1 MHFLLCL
8 ITLLAL
14 PSQNGKVYFLNPDSQ
29 LSITARTPEVKV
41 IFSIPNTYYAI
52 GDTIRMDVKITNT
65 ADSQLFVID
74 PEFMGSLEVRFS
86 SNKDNQL
93 EVDLSGRLSEE
104 EDVFPTLLILKESE
118 SAKYHISSVIDTTA
132 RFDRDFYILFEIEC
146 WKYSPQLKYL
156 SEGKTEFVSI
166 ENREDLTTL
175 EDNTLSFYLGPMLVF
190 LFESLEGIKLD

>member
-29 LSITARTPEVKV
+29 LTITAHTPEVEV
-41 IFSIPNTYYAI
+41 VFSIPNTYYAI
-52 GDTIRMDVKITNT
+52 GDTIRMDVEITNM
-65 ADSQLFVID
+65 ADGQLFVID
-74 PEFMGSLEVRFS
+74 PQFMGSLDVRFS

-93 EVDLSGRLSEE
+93 SVDLSGRLSGE

-118 SAKYHISSVIDTTA
+118 SAKYHIFSVVDTTA
-132 RFDRDFYILFEIEC
+132 RFDRDFYILCEVEF
-146 WKYSPQLKYL
+146 WKYSPELKYL

-166 ENREDLTTL
+166 ESREDLTLL

-190 LFESLEGIKLD
+190 LFESLEGIQLD